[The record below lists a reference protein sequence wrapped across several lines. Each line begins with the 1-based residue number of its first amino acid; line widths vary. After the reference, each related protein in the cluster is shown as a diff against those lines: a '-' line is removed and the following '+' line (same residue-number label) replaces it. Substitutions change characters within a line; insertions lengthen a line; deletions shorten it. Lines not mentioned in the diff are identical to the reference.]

1 MEIAVLGTGRLGAA
15 IAERLQVCGN
25 QVLAWNRTSEK
36 AVALRP
42 LGVTVTAN
50 PVDAIQEAKV
60 VLTVLADADAT
71 RRVLLSPAAGP
82 VLADRTVVQMG
93 TISPEESRGLSKAIQ
108 SHGGR
113 YLEAPVLGSLA
124 EARSGTLLVMVGGT
138 ADSFDR
144 WSPLFHHLSRK
155 PQLVGPVGH
164 AAALKLAFNQLI
176 AAEIAAFS
184 LSLGLVQRAGIPVD
198 TFMTTLKASALF
210 AATFEKKLPRLLGR
224 DYADPNFSTEHL
236 LKDVNLVLREA
247 QLLGLE
253 TSTLTGLRPL
263 LERTISSGYGPSDY
277 SAIFE
282 TINPPSSTL

>member
-1 MEIAVLGTGRLGAA
+1 MKVAVLGTGRLGTA

-36 AVALRP
+36 TVSLPP

-71 RRVLLSPAAGP
+71 RRVLLSPVAGP
-82 VLADRTVVQMG
+82 VLAGRTVVQMG
-93 TISPEESRGLSKAIQ
+93 TISPEESRGLSTAIQ
-108 SHGGR
+108 NHGGR

-138 ADSFDR
+138 ADSFER

-155 PQLVGPVGH
+155 PRLVGPVGH
-164 AAALKLAFNQLI
+164 AAALKLALNQLI

-198 TFMTTLKASALF
+198 TFHDHAQGQRPLRPDVREKTASPAR
-210 AATFEKKLPRLLGR
+210 PRLR
-224 DYADPNFSTEHL
+224 YP
-236 LKDVNLVLREA
+236 
-247 QLLGLE
+247 QLLDRASSERRGPGPAR
-253 TSTLTGLRPL
+253 SPVARP
-263 LERTISSGYGPSDY
+263 RDRRSRR
-277 SAIFE
+277 
-282 TINPPSSTL
+282 PPSPPRTDNLIRLWPV